1 MTRALHTDLAAG
13 RWFQISLVEP
23 WQPATVRSNRSVMA
37 EQALSRPAKK
47 AAMSRD
53 RVLNAIT
60 ARLVRDFAPERII
73 LFGSRARGDY
83 TPDSDYDLIVV
94 MPEGV
99 DRRATTVAIRR
110 RLADLPAAKDIIVTT
125 AADLVRGR
133 HIAGSVADEASRQG
147 VDVYVR

>member
-1 MTRALHTDLAAG
+1 MADKSERSAAG
-13 RWFQISLVEP
+13 LDGNWRGPVLETI
-23 WQPATVRSNRSVMA
+23 AT
-37 EQALSRPAKK
+37 
-47 AAMSRD
+47 
-53 RVLNAIT
+53 
-60 ARLVRDFAPERII
+60 RLVGDFAPERII
-73 LFGSRARGDY
+73 LFGSRARGDNK
-83 TPDSDYDLIVV
+83 PDSDYDLVVV

-99 DRRATTVAIRR
+99 DRRAMTVAMRR